1 VIGAGQAAMPQP
13 LRTLQDRIRVLGKT
27 EEERRLLL
35 DGLRLFL
42 DSSEGLQFDQNHV
55 ANQGPGCFKVPRSL
69 VLVVLTAKRAIDD
82 PRVTTDGQINAAER
96 LSNAV
101 WRELL
106 MSIARR
112 DFL

>member
-1 VIGAGQAAMPQP
+1 MPQP
-13 LRTLQDRIRVLGKT
+13 LRTLQDRIRPLGKT
-27 EEERRLLL
+27 EEEKRLLL

-55 ANQGPGCFKVPRSL
+55 ANQGPECYKVPRSH
-69 VLVVLTAKRAIDD
+69 VLAVLAAKRAIDD
-82 PRVTTDGQINAAER
+82 PKVNTDGQINAVER
-96 LSNAV
+96 LNIAV

-106 MSIARR
+106 LSIVRR